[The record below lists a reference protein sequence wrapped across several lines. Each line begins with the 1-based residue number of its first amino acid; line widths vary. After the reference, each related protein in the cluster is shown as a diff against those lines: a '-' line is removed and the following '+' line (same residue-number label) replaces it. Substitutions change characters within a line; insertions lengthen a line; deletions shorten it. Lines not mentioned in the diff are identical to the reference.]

1 MDHIGY
7 KNGLLHVEDMPLPAL
22 AEKFGTP
29 LYCYSAEQITRNY
42 HAYEQALL
50 RVTRRENFTICY
62 ACKANS
68 NQAILRLLQ
77 QQGAGADIVSGGEL
91 ARALAAGIA
100 PEKIVFS
107 GVGKTAEELAAAVRL
122 GLLQINVESE
132 DELALIAKIAQQQKK
147 TVNIAI
153 RVNPD
158 VDAKTHAK
166 ITTGKKDNK
175 FGINIQKAAALYRK
189 AARMKGIAATGVA
202 VHIGS
207 QLTSLAPF
215 KKAYRRVADLVLQLR
230 AEGHAISRI
239 DLGGGIGI
247 SYHHETPP
255 DLNLYALLIRDIILP
270 LDVHVILE
278 PGRSIVGNAGILL
291 SRVIRIKDSGK
302 KKFLIIDAAM
312 NDLLRPALYDA
323 YHQVLPARQTG
334 GRKTRYDIV
343 GPVCESGDTFL
354 AGEPLQQMQPDDIVA
369 LMNSGAYGTVM
380 ASSYNTRPLAAEV
393 LIHGKK
399 ADIIRPRRGIKDLI
413 ADDHVPAWLKKS

>member
-7 KNGLLHVEDMPLPAL
+7 KNGLLHVEDMPLPVL

-29 LYCYSAEQITRNY
+29 LYCYSAEQIIRNY
-42 HAYEQALL
+42 RAYEQALL
-50 RVTRRENFTICY
+50 RVMRRESFTICY

-77 QQGAGADIVSGGEL
+77 RQGAGADIVSGGEL
-91 ARALAAGIA
+91 ARALAAGIT

-107 GVGKTAEELAAAVRL
+107 GVGKTAEELAAAIRL

-175 FGINIQKAAALYRK
+175 FGINIQKAATLYRK

-230 AEGHAISRI
+230 AEGHTISRV

-247 SYHHETPP
+247 SYRDETPP

-323 YHQVLPARQTG
+323 YHQTLPARQTG

-354 AGEPLQQMQPDDIVA
+354 AGEPLQQMQQGDIVA

-399 ADIIRPRRGIKDLI
+399 ADIIRSRRGIQDLI
-413 ADDHVPAWLKKS
+413 ADDNIPAWLQKS